1 MLKPIARGMCRE
13 VRSCQAHT
21 DTMVE
26 LRYSLWRIP
35 MAFHTM
41 VTTVEEENTNKVV
54 IDLSAFLLMS
64 YQEKNCKIRESTLI
78 LPDVVMREKRSGADK
93 SKRNSLYRKSQVIQG
108 ESFAYITCI
117 PAQMR
122 MCLPFL

>member
-1 MLKPIARGMCRE
+1 MCRD

-54 IDLSAFLLMS
+54 VDLSGLLFS
-64 YQEKNCKIRESTLI
+64 SQEKNCKIWESKLN
-78 LPDVVMREKRSGADK
+78 LPDVVMREKRGGADK
-93 SKRNSLYRKSQVIQG
+93 SKRNSLIRKSQVIQG
-108 ESFAYITCI
+108 EKL
-117 PAQMR
+117 
-122 MCLPFL
+122 CLHYWNTFLLR